1 MSVTVS
7 RGEAPL
13 PGRPQS
19 PPLGS
24 GRALAA
30 ARLTRGALDNG
41 ILIGVVVL
49 AALAPAAL
57 QQYQLVVLMSIL
69 IYSIALFSLVV
80 LTGYIGQI
88 SLCQASFM
96 GLGAYLTAAIMGHYH
111 ASYWVAAPIAVIV
124 VFLIGVGVGLPALR
138 LKGLTLAIVTL
149 SLALLADYFLFTD
162 VGWLNNNTLGWNLT
176 APRLFGTPLNNSATD
191 HSVWLYRLI
200 LAAAVLSLVV
210 VRRLRNGRTGKS
222 WFAMRDAEIAAS
234 TSGVPVVRMK
244 LLAFGIAAALAAVAG
259 ALYAL
264 EQGSVSAAPFSFAYS
279 IQLLAIAGIAGVRSL
294 PGSIL
299 GAAVYIALPQFL
311 LQFPALAPL
320 TPLLLGA
327 GLIVQVI
334 GAPQGIGGL
343 IDAAETRLFRLL
355 TGARG
360 VAEPQAAS
368 GRGGR
373 PGTTSDLVGAPSVP
387 GAPAQG
393 GSDAAV

>member
-7 RGEAPL
+7 R
-13 PGRPQS
+13 PQNS
-19 PPLGS
+19 PTGS

-30 ARLTRGALDNG
+30 ARLTRSALDN
-41 ILIGVVVL
+41 IVLVGVVVL

-57 QQYQLVVLMSIL
+57 HQYQLVVLMSVL
-69 IYSIALFSLVV
+69 IYAIALFSLVV
-80 LTGYIGQI
+80 LTGYVGQV

-96 GLGAYLTAAIMGHYH
+96 GLGAYLTAAIMGHYQ
-111 ASYWVAAPIAVIV
+111 ASYWIAAPIAVIL

-149 SLALLADYFLFTD
+149 SLALLADYFLFAD
-162 VGWLNNNTLGWNLT
+162 VGWLNNNTLGWNLK
-176 APRLFGTPLNNSATD
+176 APHLFGTPLDNSATD
-191 HSVWLYRLI
+191 HSAWLYRVI
-200 LAAAVLSLVV
+200 LAAAVVALVA

-279 IQLLAIAGIAGVRSL
+279 IQLLAIAGIAGIRSL

-299 GAAVYIALPQFL
+299 GAAVYIALPQLL

-320 TPLLLGA
+320 TSLLLGA

-343 IDAAETRLFRLL
+343 IDAAETRLFRIL

-360 VAEPQAAS
+360 ASELSQPPSGAS
-368 GRGGR
+368 GGASDRATVPAV
-373 PGTTSDLVGAPSVP
+373 PGT
-387 GAPAQG
+387 PAQG
-393 GSDAAV
+393 GRDATV